1 MKKILTLEET
11 AKMMLSEDYKERFKA
26 EYYQLVNRY
35 EALKLMLKRWD
46 AGTLDFKPAC
56 SRGICQS
63 QIEAMEK
70 YINVLE
76 VRAFAERIDLLSD
89 ENELIETIAE
99 AVHNALWEEKKKQG
113 ITDHP
118 DMLPYKSLAENIK
131 EYDRVTAKAV
141 MEQLK
146 KKGLLS

>member
-11 AKMMLSEDYKERFKA
+11 AKMMLSKDYKERFKA

-35 EALKLMLKRWD
+35 KKLKSMLEKWD
-46 AGTLDFKPAC
+46 AGTLGFNPNC

-76 VRAFAERIDLLSD
+76 VRAFAERIDLLPD
-89 ENELIETIAE
+89 EDGLIETIAE
-99 AVHNALWEEKKKQG
+99 AVHNAWLEEKRNRELLTTLTCFL
-113 ITDHP
+113 I
-118 DMLPYKSLAENIK
+118 SLWQRILRNM
-131 EYDRVTAKAV
+131 T
-141 MEQLK
+141 EQRQRQ
-146 KKGLLS
+146 LLSS

>member
-1 MKKILTLEET
+1 MEKILTLEET
-11 AKMMLSEDYKERFKA
+11 AKMMLSKDYKERFKA

-35 EALKLMLKRWD
+35 KKLKSMLEKWD
-46 AGTLDFKPAC
+46 AGTLGFNPNC

-76 VRAFAERIDLLSD
+76 VRAFAERIDLLPD
-89 ENELIETIAE
+89 EDGLIETIAE
-99 AVHNALWEEKKKQG
+99 AVHNAWLEEKKKQG

-131 EYDRVTAKAV
+131 EYDRATAKAV
-141 MEQLK
+141 IEQLK
-146 KKGLLS
+146 KRRLLS